1 MKRVFITLI
10 LLIALSF
17 SAYAQLGEKVIMPK
31 LGYQTE
37 SERFLM
43 GIEGRYSITNNVRIA
58 PGLSILF
65 PKNHVTG
72 LDVDVN
78 VHYVFPIQ
86 GGLALYPFV
95 GGVMMNNRY
104 SHNDLT
110 LKDTT
115 FGLNIGGGAQYD
127 ITSNGYLN
135 FEFKYSFIEGTDPA
149 YFTLGYGIK
158 F

>member
-1 MKRVFITLI
+1 MKKLFLATI
-10 LLIALSF
+10 LLALSLG
-17 SAYAQLGEKVIMPK
+17 AKAQVGEKVIMPK

-37 SERFLM
+37 TERFFM
-43 GIEGRYSITNNVRIA
+43 GVEGRYSISDNIRLA
-58 PGLSILF
+58 PSLSFMF
-65 PKNHVTG
+65 PKDHVTG

-86 GGLALYPFV
+86 AGLSLYPLV
-95 GGVMMNNRY
+95 GGVMMNNRFSY
-104 SHNDLT
+104 EGFT
-110 LKDTT
+110 AKDTT

-127 ITSNGYLN
+127 VTSNGYLN

-149 YFTLGYGIK
+149 YFAVGYGVK